1 MADVFFVKVELIII
15 PNSSALSSNVS
26 PTSSASYAWKNS
38 HQIEYSDCLCI
49 KVLYITLH
57 RQIKGKQGYNRIV
70 SQKGGIQLL
79 DNYLVHGVKFI
90 KQNLI
95 LLLVGLSLLN

>member
-26 PTSSASYAWKNS
+26 PTSSASYAWKNT

-49 KVLYITLH
+49 KVLCITLY
-57 RQIKGKQGYNRIV
+57 RQIKGKQ
-70 SQKGGIQLL
+70 GIQLL